1 MQKKAT
7 ERVQSGGKDLLFLAY
22 RNLWLACSSSVA
34 GQGVVLGASG
44 ELAGGAG
51 AK

>member
-1 MQKKAT
+1 
-7 ERVQSGGKDLLFLAY
+7 
-22 RNLWLACSSSVA
+22 LACSSSVA